1 MHFQCPYCKEILS
14 VDNAEMGAKV
24 QCGKCQQ
31 IVTVPASRTAP
42 GAVIADFIIEK
53 ELGRGGMG
61 VVYLSHQI
69 SLDRSAALKVLAEN
83 YAQNSEFVI
92 SFIKEARAAARLNH
106 PHIVQAYA
114 VGEDDGIYYFAMENV
129 DGQTMK
135 EILEKNH
142 VIPVDQAV
150 QIVQQIAEALD
161 YAWKEQRLI
170 HRDIKHAAF

>member
-1 MHFQCPYCKEILS
+1 MRFQCPYCKEILS

-31 IVTVPASRTAP
+31 IVTVPASRTSP

-92 SFIKEARAAARLNH
+92 SFIKEARA
-106 PHIVQAYA
+106 
-114 VGEDDGIYYFAMENV
+114 
-129 DGQTMK
+129 
-135 EILEKNH
+135 
-142 VIPVDQAV
+142 
-150 QIVQQIAEALD
+150 
-161 YAWKEQRLI
+161 
-170 HRDIKHAAF
+170 